1 MSVLVLLLPPDRLG
15 LDPRTP
21 FAQIVA
27 FRPSLA
33 AATMVLSVFMLM
45 CGRAWPSAAALMV
58 VGILA
63 AVRVLLAPS
72 LALNPPLAA
81 GSSPYR

>member
-33 AATMVLSVFMLM
+33 AATMVLSVLSGT
-45 CGRAWPSAAALMV
+45 CWPCRKQGTASACESTTNSLDRDIARG
-58 VGILA
+58 VG
-63 AVRVLLAPS
+63 
-72 LALNPPLAA
+72 
-81 GSSPYR
+81 